1 MIPTTTGDMYE
12 SIELGDFDTVFWRR
26 HSEVA
31 AIDIMDS
38 GYTSADHHRSF
49 KRGQGTLGYFPRQM
63 GRRAGVYLFLNV
75 INGLNGAEVRVCP
88 VSSHNSE
95 RTVLLW

>member
-26 HSEVA
+26 DSEVA

-38 GYTSADHHRSF
+38 GYTSAENHRSF
-49 KRGQGTLGYFPRQM
+49 QRGQGTLGFCRRQM
-63 GRRAGVYLFLNV
+63 GRRASVYPFLSV
-75 INGLNGAEVRVCP
+75 VNGLKW
-88 VSSHNSE
+88 S
-95 RTVLLW
+95 